1 MLVTQSV
8 ALGGMETHCVDLAA
22 EFVRRGRRVV
32 AVIPEDEALALL
44 AERFALAG
52 AEVVRLNTDSRTGR
66 LRQLANLAR
75 FARRLRRL
83 RPAVVHLHTG
93 GATGGAGV
101 VALARLAGACGL
113 VVTEHDVPAA
123 DAGCGQRLARRA
135 LDAFADTTVAVS
147 RRNAGLRRARCA
159 AIERKFAVVLNGV
172 PIPNL
177 PDELREEQRRDVRSG
192 LSITETTIVFGS
204 LVRLADGKGLP
215 TLLEAF
221 AEVRREFECK
231 LLLVGDGPLRAA
243 LAAQAHELGIEDDV
257 LFAGEQRVPAP
268 YLDAMDVFVLAVPA
282 GSMSIAL
289 LEAMARGLPPII
301 TFGGPEEA
309 VIDAVTGLEAAP
321 HDPID
326 LARAMRL
333 LITDGA
339 LRHRLG
345 KGAAAYVDSAFS
357 VARVADDLAEVY
369 GVRRASKLPDRLRAA
384 AAPAPPSWAE
394 PALVADEG
402 LAS

>member
-177 PDELREEQRRDVRSG
+177 PDELREEHRRDVRSG

-221 AEVRREFECK
+221 ADVRREFECK